1 MAAQIPIKDDPAAD
15 RAAREKV
22 RADKLREVRDG
33 HDGTWVAHPGLV
45 ALAREVFDAHMPG
58 PNQLHVK
65 RDDVGV
71 SAADLLRPPEGTRT
85 VAGLRHSIRVGV
97 EYLESWL
104 RGSGCVPLYGL
115 MEDAATAEISRTQVW
130 QWLRHGA
137 TLDDGQPLTRE
148 RLGRILDEEVGGLL
162 AEVGEARFVAGRYR
176 EARDLFWRLAT
187 RTPLEEFLT
196 LPAYEYLLA
205 LTQPSDGLLSSEL
218 PLPLRGEGMQ
228 PSDDSGLLSSPS
240 PYVGRG

>member
-1 MAAQIPIKDDPAAD
+1 
-15 RAAREKV
+15 
-22 RADKLREVRDG
+22 
-33 HDGTWVAHPGLV
+33 
-45 ALAREVFDAHMPG
+45 MPG

-65 RDDVGV
+65 RDDVRV
-71 SAADLLRPPEGTRT
+71 SAADLLRPPAGTRT

-148 RLGRILDEEVGGLL
+148 RLGRILDEEIGILL

-176 EARDLFWRLAT
+176 EARDLFWHLAT
-187 RTPLEEFLT
+187 SKPLEEFLT
-196 LPAYEYLLA
+196 IPAYEYLLA

-218 PLPLRGEGMQ
+218 PFPLRGEGIQQSDGLLSSELPLPLRGEGI
-228 PSDDSGLLSSPS
+228 G
-240 PYVGRG
+240 VGGR